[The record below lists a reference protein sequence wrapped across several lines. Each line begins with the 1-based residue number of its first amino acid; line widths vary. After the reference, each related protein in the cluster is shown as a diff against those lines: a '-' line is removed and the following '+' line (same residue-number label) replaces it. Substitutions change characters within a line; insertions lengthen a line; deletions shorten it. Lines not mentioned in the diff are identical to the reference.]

1 MIDHVHRTHRSGW
14 LRAAVL
20 GGNDGV
26 LSMAGL
32 LLGVAAGHGGSF
44 GILLA
49 GVAGLVAGALSMAA
63 GEYVSVCSQADIER
77 ADLDMERLALQN
89 DHANEQAELRDI
101 YIQRGLDHALA
112 TQVAQQLMAH
122 DALGAHA
129 RDDIGITAALAARP
143 LQASMSSLLSFA
155 VGGSIPLLAGVF
167 SPDALVIPMIAVI
180 SFAALALLGALSAKA
195 GGAPLGRAMRR
206 VLVWGVLAMILN
218 AAIGAWMGAH
228 PPA

>member
-49 GVAGLVAGALSMAA
+49 GVAGALSMAA

-77 ADLDMERLALQN
+77 ADLDMERQALQN

-129 RDDIGITAALAARP
+129 RDDIGITDALAARP
-143 LQASMSSLLSFA
+143 MQASMSSLLSFA

-206 VLVWGVLAMILN
+206 ILVWGVLAMILN
-218 AAIGAWMGAH
+218 VAIGALIGAR
-228 PPA
+228 PSA

>member
-1 MIDHVHRTHRSGW
+1 MTDHVHRTHRSGW

-20 GGNDGV
+20 GANDGV

-44 GILLA
+44 AILLA

-63 GEYVSVCSQADIER
+63 GEYVSVCTQADIER

-112 TQVAQQLMAH
+112 TQVAQQLMVH

-129 RDDIGITAALAARP
+129 RDDIGITDALAARP
-143 LQASMSSLLSFA
+143 MQAAMSSLLSFA
-155 VGGSIPLLAGVF
+155 IGGLIPLLAGVF
-167 SPDALVIPMIAVI
+167 SPDALAIPMIAVI

-218 AAIGAWMGAH
+218 VAIGALIGTH
-228 PPA
+228 PSA

>member
-20 GGNDGV
+20 GANDGV

-77 ADLDMERLALQN
+77 ADLDMERQALQN

-129 RDDIGITAALAARP
+129 RDDIGITDALAARP
-143 LQASMSSLLSFA
+143 MQASMSSLLSFA

-206 VLVWGVLAMILN
+206 ILVWGVLAMILN
-218 AAIGAWMGAH
+218 VEIGALIGAR
-228 PPA
+228 PSA